1 MPSSTSP
8 GVSRNRANGA
18 GPSIDHTRWIARG
31 VEIIAIVG
39 AVVLAYL
46 HSAT

>member
-8 GVSRNRANGA
+8 GVRRNRANGVGA
-18 GPSIDHTRWIARG
+18 SIDHTRWMARV

>member
-8 GVSRNRANGA
+8 GVSPNRANGA
-18 GPSIDHTRWIARG
+18 GPSIDHTRWMARV